1 MKLKELVELPLFEKS
16 KVLTGSIG
24 LTNSV
29 GSVMVLEA
37 MDIEKWS
44 KAHQLILT
52 SFYAFK
58 DQSPEELRVFFEKNA
73 ANRRQRFSDQSG
85 SLDPYDSRLGDRA

>member
-37 MDIEKWS
+37 MDIEKME
-44 KAHQLILT
+44 
-52 SFYAFK
+52 
-58 DQSPEELRVFFEKNA
+58 QSPSIDFDFFLCL
-73 ANRRQRFSDQSG
+73 QR
-85 SLDPYDSRLGDRA
+85 PIT

>member
-52 SFYAFK
+52 SF
-58 DQSPEELRVFFEKNA
+58 
-73 ANRRQRFSDQSG
+73 
-85 SLDPYDSRLGDRA
+85 